1 MWTDIFKHCPKC
13 GNEKI
18 KFINNRYFKCDNC
31 EFVYFH
37 NVATATA
44 AIIVHNN
51 EILLTVRAKN
61 PEKGKLD
68 LPGGFVNPDETLE
81 QGLSREINE
90 ELGLKL
96 TNWLYF
102 CGLPNTYT
110 FKGIT
115 YYTQDC
121 VFINRLVSKPAIT
134 IEQSEIT
141 DYLWLNMDLLDP
153 SRMAFN
159 SLRTAVVRFIQQNK

>member
-1 MWTDIFKHCPKC
+1 MFKYCPQC
-13 GNEKI
+13 GTAKI
-18 KFINNRYFKCDNC
+18 EFINNRYFKCSNC

-51 EILLTVRAKN
+51 EILMTVRAKN
-61 PEKGKLD
+61 PKRGKLD
-68 LPGGFVNPDETLE
+68 LPGGFVNPNETLE
-81 QGLSREINE
+81 QGLSREIYE

-102 CGLPNTYT
+102 CSLPNTYT
-110 FKGIT
+110 FNGIT

-121 VFINRLVSKPAIT
+121 VFINRLASKPAIT

-141 DYLWLNMDLLDP
+141 DYLWLDMDLLDP

-159 SLRTAVVRFIQQNK
+159 SLRTAVEHFIQQGK

>member
-1 MWTDIFKHCPKC
+1 MFKYCPKC
-13 GNEKI
+13 GTEKI
-18 KFINNRYFKCDNC
+18 EFINNRYFKCSNC

-51 EILLTVRAKN
+51 EILMTVRAKN
-61 PEKGKLD
+61 PKKGKLD
-68 LPGGFVNPDETLE
+68 LPGGFVNPNESLE
-81 QGLSREINE
+81 QSLSREINE

-110 FKGIT
+110 FKDIT

-121 VFINRLVSKPAIT
+121 VFINRLASKPAIT

-141 DYLWLNMDLLDP
+141 DYLWLDMDLLDP

-159 SLRTAVVRFIQQNK
+159 SLRTAVEHFIQQGK

>member
-1 MWTDIFKHCPKC
+1 MFKHCPKC
-13 GNEKI
+13 SKEKI
-18 KFINNRYFKCDNC
+18 EFINDRYFKCSNC

-44 AIIVHNN
+44 AIIVYDN
-51 EILLTVRAKN
+51 EILMTVRAKN

-68 LPGGFVNPDETLE
+68 LPGGFVNPNETLE
-81 QGLSREINE
+81 QGLSREIDE

-102 CGLPNTYT
+102 CGLPNIYT
-110 FKGIT
+110 FKDIT

-121 VFINRLVSKPAIT
+121 VFINRLASKPAIT

-141 DYLWLNMDLLDP
+141 DYLWLNMDLLDT

-159 SLRTAVVRFIQQNK
+159 SLKTAVERFIQQGK